1 MELKI
6 QKTDKIIIIFYIF
19 LAISFTIGIS
29 YITSTFDTTEHIIVF
44 PQPVTEL
51 QITKIVDVNQEEAFL
66 IMTDIKNYPKMLPK
80 NIISVNIMNQTDNS
94 VLAEYEVTEHG
105 IRSKL
110 LASHT
115 MYPYDKHVIEV
126 MDGDAKGTKL
136 IQDFTT
142 INASNIEPPEC
153 INRDF
158 DEDLD
163 IDLDDM
169 ISCKKFAMKDFGD
182 CLFLDKCTK
191 IDSQVELNL
200 EGLLSP
206 FSYLPKGNLDHAS
219 DTVISSFTNYM
230 EIKTE
235 NGKIIDGLYREILL
249 RPADTEALE
258 YWGSLLESETITVN
272 EIRTEILNSDERKF
286 LLALEEM
293 KTVEELDGETKKI
306 IDGLY
311 REILLRPA
319 DTEALEYWGSLLESE
334 VITKLELRKSILKSE
349 EAISLKIDNV
359 EIRETIYIIFHEV
372 YEINGLY
379 IEVDTVY
386 FALDPRIDLVKLENM
401 VKKNTYRLNIEEIT
415 FDELRLELEQLKE
428 NGTDFFVDDLESV
441 NEQFLDWQKRFV
453 DKMDSPLHKVQVIMF
468 PETDFCYVC
477 KWGTPMEK

>member
-1 MELKI
+1 
-6 QKTDKIIIIFYIF
+6 
-19 LAISFTIGIS
+19 
-29 YITSTFDTTEHIIVF
+29 
-44 PQPVTEL
+44 
-51 QITKIVDVNQEEAFL
+51 
-66 IMTDIKNYPKMLPK
+66 
-80 NIISVNIMNQTDNS
+80 
-94 VLAEYEVTEHG
+94 
-105 IRSKL
+105 
-110 LASHT
+110 
-115 MYPYDKHVIEV
+115 
-126 MDGDAKGTKL
+126 
-136 IQDFTT
+136 
-142 INASNIEPPEC
+142 
-153 INRDF
+153 
-158 DEDLD
+158 
-163 IDLDDM
+163 
-169 ISCKKFAMKDFGD
+169 
-182 CLFLDKCTK
+182 
-191 IDSQVELNL
+191 
-200 EGLLSP
+200 LLSP

-293 KTVEELDGETKKI
+293 KTVEELDDETKKI

-349 EAISLKIDNV
+349 EAISLKIYD
-359 EIRETIYIIFHEV
+359 RKSKDSIYIIFHEV

-379 IEVDTVY
+379 REVIPPGFGQGEYGNAQPTTFYV
-386 FALDPRIDLVKLENM
+386 LDPRIDLVEFKNM

-441 NEQFLDWQKRFV
+441 NEQFSDWQKRFV
-453 DKMDSPLHKVQVIMF
+453 DKMDSPLHKVEEIIL
-468 PETDFCYVC
+468 PEGDFCYVC
-477 KWGTPMEK
+477 KWGTPMEN

>member
-19 LAISFTIGIS
+19 LAISFTIGIF
-29 YITSTFDTTEHIIVF
+29 YIASTFDTIEQPILF
-44 PQPVTEL
+44 PQPITEL
-51 QITKIVDVNQEEAFL
+51 QTIKIIDVNQEEAFL

-94 VLAEYEVTEHG
+94 ILAEYEVTEHG

-126 MDGDAKGTKL
+126 MEGDAKGTKL

-142 INASNIEPPEC
+142 INASNIEPAEC

-258 YWGSLLESETITVN
+258 YWGSLLESE
-272 EIRTEILNSDERKF
+272 
-286 LLALEEM
+286 
-293 KTVEELDGETKKI
+293 
-306 IDGLY
+306 
-311 REILLRPA
+311 
-319 DTEALEYWGSLLESE
+319 

-349 EAISLKIDNV
+349 EAISLKIDNT

-379 IEVDTVY
+379 REVIPPGFGQGEYGNAQPTTFYV
-386 FALDPRIDLVKLENM
+386 LDPRIDLVEFKNM

-453 DKMDSPLHKVQVIMF
+453 DKTD
-468 PETDFCYVC
+468 DFCYYC
-477 KWGTPMEK
+477 EWGKPTEN